1 MAIEDKSYTLLCN
14 LESRNKAPSVQPLA
28 VLTHHTY
35 WRAVRMT
42 KKNQIDGVI
51 ELSPEIEDNKFRVSS
66 KSDILNILQSVMQR
80 NTLAALHFGHNND
93 FILTSI
99 LAIDPTLGQMVV
111 DFGEI
116 ENLSQVALRANKV
129 TLVTSQDQTKI
140 QFACTGIREI
150 QFQNRNAFSIDLPK
164 SLLRIKKRQ
173 YYHITKPTPT
183 LLKCIITLPN
193 EPNPDITEITVHDIS
208 CAGITL
214 IEHHSLANFKC
225 GTIYKNCHIT
235 LPGIG
240 ILNIAIRVKNTY
252 KVTLENE
259 LTCKH
264 IVCEFINIPQEML
277 EMIRHYISRLRLE
290 EIKLAI
296 SENRFKVNPEAV
308 ADRLLETVRELIR
321 SKKRETKRGG

>member
-1 MAIEDKSYTLLCN
+1 
-14 LESRNKAPSVQPLA
+14 
-28 VLTHHTY
+28 
-35 WRAVRMT
+35 MT

-99 LAIDPTLGQMVV
+99 LAIDPELGQIVV

-116 ENLSQVALRANKV
+116 EKLSQIALHANKV

-140 QFACTGIREI
+140 QFTCTAIRKI
-150 QFQNRNAFSIDLPK
+150 QFENRNAFSFDLPK
-164 SLLRIKKRQ
+164 SLLRIKKRK
-173 YYHITKPTPT
+173 YYHITKSTPT
-183 LLKCIITLPN
+183 LLKCIISLPN
-193 EPNPDITEITVHDIS
+193 EHNSDITEITVHDIS
-208 CAGITL
+208 CGGITL
-214 IEHHSLANFKC
+214 IEQHSLANFKC
-225 GTIYKNCHIT
+225 GTTYKNCHIT

-240 ILNIAIRVKNTY
+240 ILNVAIRVKNTY
-252 KVTLENE
+252 KVTLENG

-264 IVCEFINIPQEML
+264 AGCEFINLPQEML
-277 EMIRHYISRLRLE
+277 EMIRQYISRLRLE
-290 EIKLAI
+290 EIKKAI

-321 SKKRETKRGG
+321 SKNRETKPRK

>member
-1 MAIEDKSYTLLCN
+1 
-14 LESRNKAPSVQPLA
+14 
-28 VLTHHTY
+28 
-35 WRAVRMT
+35 MT

-66 KSDILNILQSVMQR
+66 KSDILNILQAVMQR

-99 LAIDPTLGQMVV
+99 LAIDPELGQIVV

-116 ENLSQVALRANKV
+116 ERLSQIALHANKV

-140 QFACTGIREI
+140 QFTCTAIRKI
-150 QFQNRNAFSIDLPK
+150 QFENRNAFSFDLPK

-173 YYHITKPTPT
+173 YYHITKSTPT
-183 LLKCIITLPN
+183 LLKCIISLPN
-193 EPNPDITEITVHDIS
+193 EHNSDITEITVHDIS
-208 CAGITL
+208 CGGITL
-214 IEHHSLANFKC
+214 IEQHSLANFKC
-225 GTIYKNCHIT
+225 GTTYKNCHIT

-240 ILNIAIRVKNTY
+240 ILNVAIRVKNTY
-252 KVTLENE
+252 KVTLENG

-264 IVCEFINIPQEML
+264 AGCEFINLPQEML
-277 EMIRHYISRLRLE
+277 EMIRQYISRLRQE
-290 EIKLAI
+290 EIKKAI

-321 SKKRETKRGG
+321 SKNRETKPRE